1 MDPQLDWG
9 EEPKVSGTIPWNRE
23 TRNYHELLHEFPGFR
38 KNRDGSIDLRTP
50 EERERAILAHQARID
65 FLVAMGH
72 GEGEVDAGDESP
84 RGRDDR
90 RGIRDD

>member
-1 MDPQLDWG
+1 MGFQTDGEDPSSA
-9 EEPKVSGTIPWNRE
+9 SGSIPWNKE
-23 TRNYHELLHEFPGFR
+23 TRSYPELFYEFPGFR

-50 EERERAILAHQARID
+50 DERERDILEHQARID
-65 FLVAMGH
+65 YLVAIGY